1 MPTSWA
7 SDLWLRHP
15 NVSSKAESGP
25 DEREAEEPVRRTRG
39 GSGGDAA
46 PLPQRRH
53 PVNCLDDPD
62 LLSRVADRLRAL
74 DERRLAGLG
83 RLN

>member
-1 MPTSWA
+1 M
-7 SDLWLRHP
+7 
-15 NVSSKAESGP
+15 
-25 DEREAEEPVRRTRG
+25 RRTRG

-46 PLPQRRH
+46 PLPQRVPKPVPPPRH
-53 PVNCLDDPD
+53 PVTCLDDPD
-62 LLSRVADRLRAL
+62 LLTRVADRLRAL

>member
-1 MPTSWA
+1 
-7 SDLWLRHP
+7 
-15 NVSSKAESGP
+15 
-25 DEREAEEPVRRTRG
+25 
-39 GSGGDAA
+39 
-46 PLPQRRH
+46 
-53 PVNCLDDPD
+53 VNCLDDPD